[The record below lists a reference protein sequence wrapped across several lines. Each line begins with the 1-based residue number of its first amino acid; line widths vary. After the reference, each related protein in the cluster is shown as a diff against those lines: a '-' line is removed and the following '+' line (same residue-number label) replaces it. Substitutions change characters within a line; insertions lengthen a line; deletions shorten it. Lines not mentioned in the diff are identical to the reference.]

1 MFTGGAF
8 GSVHDD
14 AAAPMPWRPAGAV
27 VLSATRGHM
36 LSDGGIRLATSG
48 IGSAYLTVEG
58 KSSHAGA
65 APADFTAW
73 ACASGQPAGAV
84 VRQYTHAS
92 AQEGAAQLP
101 AGGSALLCGSTGYG
115 YRHILARHQGDW
127 ARLASGSDWSG
138 TADRAVADALGQPER
153 VGFRAS
159 NDTFCFSHALG
170 DGNVTMVVVRESDGA
185 IITAYPARHQCD
197 PTG

>member
-1 MFTGGAF
+1 MAFERTTVEAVAAGRRGAR
-8 GSVHDD
+8 GRGLVVVATATLCLVG
-14 AAAPMPWRPAGAV
+14 AAACGAP
-27 VLSATRGHM
+27 
-36 LSDGGIRLATSG
+36 
-48 IGSAYLTVEG
+48 
-58 KSSHAGA
+58 HAGA
-65 APADFTAW
+65 APEAPTTW
-73 ACASGQPAGAV
+73 ACESGQPASAV
-84 VRQYTHAS
+84 VHQYAHAS
-92 AQEGAAQLP
+92 AQEGAEQLP

-115 YRHILARHQGDW
+115 YRHIQARHQGDW
-127 ARLASGSDWSG
+127 ARLASGSDWSDV
-138 TADRAVADALGQPER
+138 ADRAVAAALGQPER